1 MASLTHFVNG
11 LVGPSVRLRIG
22 PKIGLF
28 LPTNPSTPEQ
38 PLTTPKQPLNTP
50 KQPLTTIRPL
60 VV

>member
-1 MASLTHFVNG
+1 MAFLTHFVNG

-28 LPTNPSTPEQ
+28 LPKNHSTLKQ
-38 PLTTPKQPLNTP
+38 PLTTP